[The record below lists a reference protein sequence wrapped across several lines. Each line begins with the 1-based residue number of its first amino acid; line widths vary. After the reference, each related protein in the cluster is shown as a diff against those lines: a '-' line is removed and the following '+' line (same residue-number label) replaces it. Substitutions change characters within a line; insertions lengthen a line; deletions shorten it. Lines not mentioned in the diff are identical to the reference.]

1 MRRPRNENCPPDE
14 NEGVQVSG
22 PVAPVIFQTRRRF
35 LIGLAVLLP
44 VIFLA
49 LVLSLRQLAARS
61 PIAGPRL
68 SVADRVAEARTDGR
82 LAPWF
87 ELPSIDGSGM
97 IGLRDFAGEV
107 LVLNFWASW
116 CAPCRVEAPHL
127 QSVWAAYRSKG
138 VRFLGVDHQDQRAP
152 AMEFQRRFGI
162 TYPSVFD
169 PGGKLAQQYGLLGL
183 PTTLIVAPEGRIAYR
198 FLGKVDGPTLRTAL
212 DDVLEEH
219 SG

>member
-1 MRRPRNENCPPDE
+1 MRLTAWRLRA
-14 NEGVQVSG
+14 QSH
-22 PVAPVIFQTRRRF
+22 PVIFQTRRRF
-35 LIGLAVLLP
+35 LIGLALLLP
-44 VIFLA
+44 VIFVA
-49 LVLSLRQLAARS
+49 FVLSLRQLATRS

-82 LAPWF
+82 LAPLF

-138 VRFLGVDHQDQRAP
+138 VRLLGVDQQDQRAP

-169 PGGKLAQQYGLLGL
+169 PGGKLADQYGLLGL
-183 PTTLIVAPEGRIAYR
+183 PTTLIVAPDRRIAYR
-198 FLGKVDGPTLRTAL
+198 FLGKVDSPTLRTAL
-212 DDVLEEH
+212 DHVLEEQ
-219 SG
+219 SR